1 LPRKVR
7 VAAAVE
13 VAGEGP
19 VPALALE
26 VAAQAECP
34 AAEARVLVGLA
45 RVVAARAL
53 AVTLPVCG
61 RAAGEAV
68 VRAAVWERVMPWAGL
83 AQAAGGLVRAVVAL
97 LAQVVRE
104 RGLESG
110 EVLEAEVLEAAVL
123 EAAAL
128 EAEVPAL
135 VALGLAALGAGVL
148 VGAVRV

>member
-1 LPRKVR
+1 MPRKVR

>member
-1 LPRKVR
+1 
-7 VAAAVE
+7 
-13 VAGEGP
+13 
-19 VPALALE
+19 
-26 VAAQAECP
+26 
-34 AAEARVLVGLA
+34 
-45 RVVAARAL
+45 
-53 AVTLPVCG
+53 
-61 RAAGEAV
+61 
-68 VRAAVWERVMPWAGL
+68 MPWAGL

>member
-1 LPRKVR
+1 MPRKVR

-135 VALGLAALGAGVL
+135 VALGLVALGAGVL

>member
-1 LPRKVR
+1 
-7 VAAAVE
+7 
-13 VAGEGP
+13 
-19 VPALALE
+19 
-26 VAAQAECP
+26 
-34 AAEARVLVGLA
+34 
-45 RVVAARAL
+45 
-53 AVTLPVCG
+53 
-61 RAAGEAV
+61 
-68 VRAAVWERVMPWAGL
+68 MPWAGL

-123 EAAAL
+123 EAAVLEAAAL

-135 VALGLAALGAGVL
+135 VALGLVALGAGVL

>member
-128 EAEVPAL
+128 EAEAPAL
-135 VALGLAALGAGVL
+135 VALGLVALGAGVL